1 MDNLTNKMEEMVMR
15 YAQST
20 GYLQGILI
28 SMALYEDITPSKFKH
43 IYDALNRSSEL
54 AGKTMMDFDRER
66 LHKRAGE
73 LGVTI

>member
-1 MDNLTNKMEEMVMR
+1 MDNLTKTTDEMAMR

-20 GYLQGILI
+20 GFLQGILI

-43 IYDALNRSSEL
+43 IYEALNRSNEL

>member
-1 MDNLTNKMEEMVMR
+1 MDSLYKTMDEMAMR

-43 IYDALNRSSEL
+43 IYEALNRSSEL

-73 LGVTI
+73 LGVII